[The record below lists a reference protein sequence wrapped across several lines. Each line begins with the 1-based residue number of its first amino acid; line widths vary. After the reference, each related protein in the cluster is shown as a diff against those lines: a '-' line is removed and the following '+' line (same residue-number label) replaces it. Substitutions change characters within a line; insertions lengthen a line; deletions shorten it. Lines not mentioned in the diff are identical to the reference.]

1 MYRCELAGKHFYI
14 FTFIFSPSI
23 EIKIRSFREISLSI
37 VNSVLAADKTRRIS
51 MTIRIFPNDLVR

>member
-37 VNSVLAADKTRRIS
+37 VNSVSSRQDKKDI
-51 MTIRIFPNDLVR
+51 NDDTHFSE

>member
-37 VNSVLAADKTRRIS
+37 VNSVSSRQEKKDI
-51 MTIRIFPNDLVR
+51 NDDTHFSE

>member
-23 EIKIRSFREISLSI
+23 EIKTRSFREISLSI
-37 VNSVLAADKTRRIS
+37 VNSVSSRQDKKDI
-51 MTIRIFPNDLVR
+51 NDDTYFSE